1 MLFWSFSNL
10 VCSALTTLDD
20 AGLPVIG
27 AIKMALFCLWKSPQ
41 MSFGFVKLNGLGGS
55 KTSSCDTVCGKT
67 DCAERMRMVGMI
79 YVFM

>member
-1 MLFWSFSNL
+1 
-10 VCSALTTLDD
+10 
-20 AGLPVIG
+20 
-27 AIKMALFCLWKSPQ
+27 MALFCLWKSPQ

-67 DCAERMRMVGMI
+67 DFVERMRMAGMI